1 MLSGRSIPSVVHLAL
16 LVKTSGSHLQDV
28 VVVFVLSFF
37 FFFFLSKKEI
47 KYTGLL
53 ICKGQLL

>member
-37 FFFFLSKKEI
+37 FFFLSKKEI